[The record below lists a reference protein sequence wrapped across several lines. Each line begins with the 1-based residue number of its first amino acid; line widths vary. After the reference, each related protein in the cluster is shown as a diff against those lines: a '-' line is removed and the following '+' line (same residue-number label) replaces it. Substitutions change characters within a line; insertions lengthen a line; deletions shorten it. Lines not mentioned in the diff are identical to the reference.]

1 MKNLL
6 VFSFL
11 LLSAGPS
18 LAAGEE
24 DCREWKAR
32 SCAAEFCLIEEEARY
47 DAESWETLS
56 GEARTHELRHAK
68 AGERAAKRH
77 SEVLAYYEE
86 MTKRW
91 TLEEASQKHP
101 RLDEA
106 GIRAVKIWLGP
117 DHAAYLGRKSAA
129 LAPLLDASAGPLAAE
144 TVKAA
149 AQYLDPGAVSQLKAA
164 AAAGH
169 GAPQLAEK
177 KQKRQAELAG
187 KMNGVK
193 NDYGEAV
200 GSGSGEKFFDGAG
213 QFGGNPAGPEVS
225 LKKGAGP
232 GVGGVSD
239 NYRKS
244 HAGTVAGGVVPALP
258 GVPAQAQKKAG
269 FAPEDLKRIDSVVAD
284 MKQKRQAAG
293 SENGWLGNFKQSVG
307 LSKADSGCSGWSE
320 ATVSAI
326 KNDPV
331 LSQKYEVGYVRGLR
345 NPVGAVTKWPP
356 SVPLPLPHFVAVV
369 WPKGTDPN
377 ETAIYV
383 DSWAKDTKR
392 GPIKE
397 YTYEY
402 SFDPKHL
409 TPTVFYDRQVKKEV
423 KLPGGRTM
431 TVTETVETPVPLI
444 KANPWIFVE

>member
-1 MKNLL
+1 MKSLL
-6 VFSFL
+6 LFSFL
-11 LLSAGPS
+11 LLAAGPS
-18 LAAGEE
+18 RAAGDEA
-24 DCREWKAR
+24 CLEWKDRA
-32 SCAAEFCLIEEEARY
+32 CAAEFCLIEEEASY
-47 DAESWETLS
+47 DAESWEALPA
-56 GEARTHELRHAK
+56 EARARELRQAR

-77 SEVLAYYEE
+77 SEVLAYYAE
-86 MTKRW
+86 MTERW
-91 TLEEASQKHP
+91 TLEEASQKHA
-101 RLDEA
+101 RLDA
-106 GIRAVKIWLGP
+106 GGIRAVKIWLGP

-129 LAPLLDASAGPLAAE
+129 LAPLLGPSSGPLAAE

-164 AAAGH
+164 LAAGH

-177 KQKRQAELAG
+177 KQKRQADLSG
-187 KMNGVK
+187 RMNGMK
-193 NDYGEAV
+193 NAYGEAV

-213 QFGGNPAGPEVS
+213 QFGGNRAGPEAS
-225 LKKGAGP
+225 FRKEAGMGP
-232 GVGGVSD
+232 GGVSD

-244 HAGTVAGGVVPALP
+244 YAGTVAGGAVPALP
-258 GVPAQAQKKAG
+258 GAAAPAQKKAG

-320 ATVSAI
+320 ATIGAI

-423 KLPGGRTM
+423 KLPSGRTM

-444 KANPWIFVE
+444 RANPWIFVE